1 MKFTLRQLEFYIA
14 LAETSQVSKAA
25 SRCHVSQSSMTVA
38 LRNLEQALDVTL
50 FLRQPKG
57 IRLTVEGERF
67 LTHARKILH
76 DGQLAVEDLQRKP
89 ETVTGAVRIGIAQT
103 LSAYLLPDIMP
114 DIESRFPLL
123 EISWFE
129 ATAPNLLTA
138 LHQQE
143 VDFCLLLTSNI
154 GHDDAL
160 EVETILRSL
169 RQLWLHPGHPLL
181 SQPVIRLRDIEKL
194 PFLMLDTDEYPTVIA
209 EVWQHEG
216 YRPQI
221 SFRSQSFEAVRSLVA
236 QGKGITILSDLVYR
250 PWSLN
255 GQRVIRRTVED
266 CITYMDVG
274 VVKLAGRPLTPAGQ
288 RMVDFLRQ
296 LIVRFD
302 RHA

>member
-14 LAETSQVSKAA
+14 LAETLQVSKAA

-38 LRNLEQALDVTL
+38 LRNLEETLDATL

-57 IRLTVEGERF
+57 IRLTAEGERF
-67 LTHARKILH
+67 LTHARKIITDSH
-76 DGQLAVEDLQRKP
+76 LALEDLQRRP
-89 ETVTGAVRIGIAQT
+89 ETVTGSVRIGIAQT
-103 LSAYLLPDIMP
+103 LSAYLLPDMLP

-123 EISWFE
+123 EISWLE
-129 ATAPNLLTA
+129 ATAPNLLQA
-138 LHQQE
+138 LHQHD

-154 GHDDAL
+154 GHDDTL
-160 EVETILRSL
+160 EVDTILRSL

-181 SQPVIRLRDIEKL
+181 SQPVIRLKDIEKL
-194 PFLMLDTDEYPTVIA
+194 PFLMLDTDEYPGVITD
-209 EVWQHEG
+209 VWQHDG
-216 YRPQI
+216 YRPQVF
-221 SFRSQSFEAVRSLVA
+221 FRSHSFEAVRSLVA

-255 GQRVIRRTVED
+255 GQRVIRRTIED

-274 VVKLAGRPLTPAGQ
+274 VVSLAGQSLTPAAQ
-288 RMVDFLRQ
+288 RMVEFLRQ

-302 RHA
+302 RQA